1 MEIAAFKFFFYC
13 CDFYLLI
20 LIFFAMHVL
29 ISVSFFSLENDRL
42 LCRRTDPQWK
52 YSVLF
57 DDTITKSVEPCLPTL
72 QRDQIWLWG
81 QEGKWKVKAWVR
93 SRSVKDDPG
102 TGTVSKMAN
111 QCTIS
116 EWFYHKDC
124 FVKGTLLYAL
134 FCELNYEQIIAY
146 YHNI

>member
-1 MEIAAFKFFFYC
+1 MDALSPKEFAIVNELASLLRKNGRNKFHGNCSILHFFFYC

-57 DDTITKSVEPCLPTL
+57 DDTITKSVEPCLPTV
-72 QRDQIWLWG
+72 QRDQI
-81 QEGKWKVKAWVR
+81 
-93 SRSVKDDPG
+93 
-102 TGTVSKMAN
+102 
-111 QCTIS
+111 
-116 EWFYHKDC
+116 
-124 FVKGTLLYAL
+124 
-134 FCELNYEQIIAY
+134 
-146 YHNI
+146 

>member
-1 MEIAAFKFFFYC
+1 MEITPFWFFFYC

-57 DDTITKSVEPCLPTL
+57 DDTITKSVEPCLPTV
-72 QRDQIWLWG
+72 QRDKIWLWG